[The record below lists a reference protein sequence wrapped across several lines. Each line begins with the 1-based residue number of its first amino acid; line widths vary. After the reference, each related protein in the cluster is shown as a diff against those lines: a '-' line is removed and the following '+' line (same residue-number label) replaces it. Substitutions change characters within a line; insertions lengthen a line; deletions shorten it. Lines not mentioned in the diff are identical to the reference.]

1 MKVAFCAHD
10 RPDYVGG
17 PNAGLKRLLP
27 ILRSLGIQSRV
38 LFITDTAPEKCPT
51 VLALRQQGFD
61 CPAIQNPLYTEKT
74 IRWILGEV
82 KKDPPDIFIPNLVLP
97 AFYAAKWIKKA
108 GIPTVGVMRSDEDF
122 YYGLLD
128 EFVYGE
134 EEYRLS
140 ALICVSKF
148 LRQSVLNRK
157 PEKVIIKQI
166 PSGSVIPKL
175 SARPPADKLKI
186 VYTGRLVEEQK
197 RISDL
202 TFAFCRAVSEV
213 PGTEATIYG
222 DGPST
227 PAVREII
234 EQEGKGLFV
243 SYAGRVDSD
252 AIQQH
257 LLEHHVVV
265 LLSDYEGLPGSFMEA
280 MACGLVPVSL
290 NTRSG
295 IPELVIDGVTGLLV
309 NDRGDDF
316 VSAIRKLKND
326 TELWQ
331 RLSLSARNKIE
342 KEYSVELCAEK
353 WMELFQ
359 ELKSGVKPYLNISIP
374 LRIVLPPV
382 HSGLAKED
390 SRTPSLLLKI
400 LRISRKYAG
409 KVKRRIL
416 QK

>member
-1 MKVAFCAHD
+1 
-10 RPDYVGG
+10 
-17 PNAGLKRLLP
+17 
-27 ILRSLGIQSRV
+27 
-38 LFITDTAPEKCPT
+38 
-51 VLALRQQGFD
+51 
-61 CPAIQNPLYTEKT
+61 
-74 IRWILGEV
+74 
-82 KKDPPDIFIPNLVLP
+82 
-97 AFYAAKWIKKA
+97 
-108 GIPTVGVMRSDEDF
+108 MRSDEDF

-252 AIQQH
+252 AIQH

-265 LLSDYEGLPGSFMEA
+265 CSLIMKDYGKFYGSDGLRTGSCVFEYTERD
-280 MACGLVPVSL
+280 
-290 NTRSG
+290 TRTGNRRSYR
-295 IPELVIDGVTGLLV
+295 ID
-309 NDRGDDF
+309 R
-316 VSAIRKLKND
+316 
-326 TELWQ
+326 
-331 RLSLSARNKIE
+331 
-342 KEYSVELCAEK
+342 
-353 WMELFQ
+353 
-359 ELKSGVKPYLNISIP
+359 
-374 LRIVLPPV
+374 
-382 HSGLAKED
+382 
-390 SRTPSLLLKI
+390 
-400 LRISRKYAG
+400 
-409 KVKRRIL
+409 
-416 QK
+416 